1 MKRYI
6 QGEERSQ
13 VTLLAE
19 CLDDYVAED
28 NTVRVVDVFVD
39 ELNLADLGFDGIAP
53 AITGRP
59 SYHPS
64 VLLKLYIYGYVNRIQ
79 SSRRLERECQRNV
92 ELMWLTG
99 RLAPDFKTIADFRKD
114 NGKGIRNACKR
125 FVGLCRELK
134 LFTQSVVAI
143 DGSKF
148 KAVNNRERNYT
159 QGKIE
164 RRERELEE
172 NIQRY
177 LDALETADRTQPVEL
192 QAKTDRLHDKI
203 TRLRQKMKD
212 LQEIKAQLQAQPD
225 GQISLTDPDARAM
238 TTHSMKGTAMVGY
251 NVQTVVDAQ
260 HHLIVAYEV
269 TNSGSDRSQ
278 LSKMA
283 LAAREAIGTPELQ
296 AFADRGYYNSLE
308 IKACDDAGIETF
320 VPKPMTSTAKAHG
333 RYAKDDFIYIASVD
347 EYQCPQGNRVT
358 YRFTTTEDGL
368 QMRAYL
374 CSACPTCLIK
384 AQCTTS
390 KYRRIRRWE
399 HEEVADAV
407 QQRLEQKPDAMMLRK
422 RTVEHVFGTL
432 KHWMGWTHF
441 LTRGMENVSTEMSLS
456 VLAYN
461 FKRVLNILGITQM
474 MKAIRLVGA

>member
-1 MKRYI
+1 
-6 QGEERSQ
+6 
-13 VTLLAE
+13 
-19 CLDDYVAED
+19 
-28 NTVRVVDVFVD
+28 
-39 ELNLADLGFDGIAP
+39 
-53 AITGRP
+53 
-59 SYHPS
+59 
-64 VLLKLYIYGYVNRIQ
+64 
-79 SSRRLERECQRNV
+79 
-92 ELMWLTG
+92 MWLTG

-203 TRLRQKMKD
+203 TKLRQKMKD
-212 LQEIKAQLQAQPD
+212 LQEIKAQLQTQPD

-278 LSKMA
+278 LSRMA

-308 IKACDDAGIETF
+308 IKACDDAGITTY
-320 VPKPMTSTAKAHG
+320 VPKSMTSTAKAHG
-333 RYAKDDFIYIASVD
+333 RYAKDDFIYIASD
-347 EYQCPQGNRVT
+347 DAYQCPQGNRMT
-358 YRFTTTEDGL
+358 YRFTTPEDGL
-368 QMRAYL
+368 QMRAYS
-374 CSACPTCLIK
+374 CSACPTI
-384 AQCTTS
+384 
-390 KYRRIRRWE
+390 RRIRSI
-399 HEEVADAV
+399 D
-407 QQRLEQKPDAMMLRK
+407 
-422 RTVEHVFGTL
+422 G
-432 KHWMGWTHF
+432 
-441 LTRGMENVSTEMSLS
+441 
-456 VLAYN
+456 
-461 FKRVLNILGITQM
+461 
-474 MKAIRLVGA
+474 